1 MTAPLA
7 QCDEGFYCPQGSVTA
22 RPPDYYCKAGQ
33 MCPKGSSSPQNC
45 KEGNYQ
51 SMPFQSACVTCPDGY
66 FCLEGATQ
74 YALSKCPK
82 GYKCPAGT
90 KYAAQYP
97 CSPGQY

>member
-1 MTAPLA
+1 M
-7 QCDEGFYCPQGSVTA
+7 S
-22 RPPDYYCKAGQ
+22 
-33 MCPKGSSSPQNC
+33 
-45 KEGNYQ
+45 
-51 SMPFQSACVTCPDGY
+51 FQSSCVTCPDGY
-66 FCLEGATQ
+66 FCLEGAIQ